1 VFRTIL
7 IVNLYALTV
16 CLAWAGPDPMR
27 PPVLPETT
35 PSVQE
40 DVEPTHWQLNLIR
53 RSGEERVALLNGRL
67 LKVGGSIDGA
77 RVTAIEEHKV
87 TLQLTDDR
95 SIELTLPSIEIRH
108 TKD

>member
-7 IVNLYALTV
+7 TIKLFALAAFP
-16 CLAWAGPDPMR
+16 AWGGPDPMR
-27 PPVLPETT
+27 PPLLPETSSPVHT
-35 PSVQE
+35 E
-40 DVEPTHWQLNLIR
+40 VEPSHWQLHLIR
-53 RSGEERVALLNGRL
+53 RSGEERLALLNGRL

-77 RVTAIEEHKV
+77 RVTAIEDHKV
-87 TLQLTDDR
+87 TLQLADQR